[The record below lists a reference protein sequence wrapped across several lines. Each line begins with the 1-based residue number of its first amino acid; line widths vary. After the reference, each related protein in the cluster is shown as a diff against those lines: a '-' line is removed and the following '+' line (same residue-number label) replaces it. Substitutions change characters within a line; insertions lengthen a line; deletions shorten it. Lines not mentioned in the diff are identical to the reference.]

1 MNLSIKIQIL
11 LKRCDQPTTPYL
23 AKKEMLLTLK
33 HFIKVNADHKSETQ
47 NIGDLIPALKAI
59 SGDAA
64 DRVSELQKLDR

>member
-1 MNLSIKIQIL
+1 
-11 LKRCDQPTTPYL
+11 
-23 AKKEMLLTLK
+23 MLLTLK